1 MHMATIPKKSKVTIA
16 VDPDVLRRVDRMA
29 DAQRLS
35 RSAMIQ
41 RACEEM
47 LEGSEG
53 LVKAFSNPLIRDA
66 LLGAF
71 KDREVLRQMAASMGQ
86 KLSDRQLDLF
96 AKGLEAAGKSGE
108 RR

>member
-1 MHMATIPKKSKVTIA
+1 MALTPAKRKVTISI
-16 VDPDVLRRVDRMA
+16 DPEILGRVDRLA
-29 DAQRLS
+29 IAQRIS
-35 RSAMIQ
+35 RSQLME
-41 RACEEM
+41 RACIDL
-47 LEGSEG
+47 LEASEG
-53 LVKAFSNPLIRDA
+53 LVKALANPLIRDA

-96 AKGLEAAGKSGE
+96 AKGLEAAGRAGQ